1 MGNCANCGPCANKG
15 EPGDTKLITDMP
27 ENSNVNNIEPSGRE
41 NFPTAKSGYHS
52 SDDNSMSVTNNLVA
66 MNYV

>member
-1 MGNCANCGPCANKG
+1 MSLVKS
-15 EPGDTKLITDMP
+15 MP
-27 ENSNVNNIEPSGRE
+27 ENSNVNNIEPSRRE